1 MKNKFFGILFTVLG
15 FILSVGFPVWALSSQ
30 VTLLR
35 ADCGISFSERL
46 GLTFSG
52 FTVILLII
60 FINFWK
66 YFSVFIGQRLKSGRT
81 PLAFFAIGYL
91 VILAIGRLFSILE
104 VIFLFGVIGSFSA
117 VLCYKVADIFFEK
130 GRRK

>member
-52 FTVILLII
+52 FIVILLII
-60 FINFWK
+60 FLNFWK
-66 YFSVFIGQRLKSGRT
+66 YFSSFLEKRLKSGRT
-81 PLAFFAIGYL
+81 PLAFFGVGYL

-104 VIFLFGVIGSFSA
+104 VIFLFGAIGSLSA
-117 VLCYKVADIFFEK
+117 TLCYKVADIFFERGK
-130 GRRK
+130 CE